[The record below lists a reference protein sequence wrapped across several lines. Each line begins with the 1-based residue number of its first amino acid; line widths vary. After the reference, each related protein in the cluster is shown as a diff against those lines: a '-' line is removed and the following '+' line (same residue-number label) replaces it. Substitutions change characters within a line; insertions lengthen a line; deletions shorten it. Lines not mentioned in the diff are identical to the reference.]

1 MRQLQ
6 RLFWLTGMFSVMLA
20 SAAQADS
27 LEVST
32 ISAPEVVPVEELN
45 RSEEPE
51 PATTVEE
58 WIGQIEAQERPDAAA
73 ELAQALTEITGV
85 QVSETENGLE
95 LILEAAEPLAEPQT
109 SVVGNALTADIP
121 NAVLALPDEDAFE
134 QFDPAEGIAL
144 VSVTELP
151 DGGVRVS
158 ITGTD
163 APPEAQVRAEA
174 GNLVFGVVPGI
185 AQAGDADEA
194 IQIVVTGEQDTGYR
208 VDRATT
214 ATRTDTP
221 IRDVPQSIQVIP
233 RQVLEDQ
240 GANEIVD
247 ALRNVPGATILNPL
261 RNNGGTFVNLRGF
274 QNADD
279 YFINGRRAFNGFL
292 PPSTSNIEQIEVLS
306 GPASVL
312 YGNAAPGGI
321 INLTTKQPLA
331 VPLYAL
337 DGTIGNFD
345 FYRSTLDL
353 SGPLNDSRSIR
364 YRLNAEYEDSGSFVD
379 SLNTERFFVAPVLS
393 FQLGDNTTL
402 LLEGSYNR
410 DFRVSYPGL
419 PPEGTVVSNPLGD
432 VPLSRFL
439 GEPDFPRTGSEQFD
453 IGYRFEHRFSDTIR
467 LRNSFNVSF
476 FNSRRREISLR
487 GLQEDN
493 RTVNRSF
500 FEADTDD
507 EVYSLIT
514 DLTATLRTG
523 SVQHDLLFGVEWLRN
538 SPVFPLRFP
547 ELSPIDLFEP
557 NFGAEL
563 IESETFTF
571 FNRTN
576 RVGVYGQ
583 NLITLTDNL
592 KMLLGGRFDWVRSTD
607 GQILANGDRTST
619 SAENTAFSPR
629 IGIVYQPIEP
639 VSLYASWGRS
649 FQPEFGISQTGETFD
664 PTRGEQFEVGVKT
677 EFLDGRLA
685 ATLAA
690 YNLTRQNIPTV
701 DPDNPGFRIQIGEQR
716 SRGIEFNLA
725 GEPLPGLR
733 LIAGYAYIDA
743 EITEDTRGFQG
754 NQPGNVPQHSGSLW
768 AVYEIQD
775 GNLAG
780 LGFGSGVFVVGDRQG
795 NLENT
800 FTLPAYG
807 RVDALLYYRRDN
819 WRAQLNFQNLFD
831 ANFIESGSN
840 NSVSPGAPFTIR
852 GQVAVTF

>member
-1 MRQLQ
+1 MRSQL
-6 RLFWLTGMFSVMLA
+6 RYLVFVVSVLSMLIA
-20 SAAQADS
+20 SSVRAEVKQDGVEAAMGGESPNTALEPLPELGEVAQAARSRVTEVEVNPTDEG
-27 LEVST
+27 LEVVLET
-32 ISAPEVVPVEELN
+32 PTGEL
-45 RSEEPE
+45 
-51 PATTVEE
+51 
-58 WIGQIEAQERPDAAA
+58 
-73 ELAQALTEITGV
+73 
-85 QVSETENGLE
+85 
-95 LILEAAEPLAEPQT
+95 PQT
-109 SVVGNALTADIP
+109 FRTTYGNTLAIDLINTQLSSPEGFRVENPTADIAEISVTQRYANTVRIVVRGTESVPGAELVSNAENIVVRVPTEAMPAATDMTQPPQEEETADADDEEIELIVTAEGQEDGYYVP
-121 NAVLALPDEDAFE
+121 NA
-134 QFDPAEGIAL
+134 
-144 VSVTELP
+144 S
-151 DGGVRVS
+151 
-158 ITGTD
+158 
-163 APPEAQVRAEA
+163 
-174 GNLVFGVVPGI
+174 
-185 AQAGDADEA
+185 
-194 IQIVVTGEQDTGYR
+194 
-208 VDRATT
+208 T

-240 GANEIVD
+240 GANEVID

-279 YFINGRRAFNGFL
+279 YFTNGRRSFNGFL

-331 VPLYAL
+331 VPFYAL

-345 FYRSTLDL
+345 FYRSTVDL

-364 YRLNAEYEDSGSFVD
+364 YRLNAEYENSGSFVS

-402 LLEGSYNR
+402 SLEGSYNR

-419 PPEGTVVSNPLGD
+419 PPEGTVVSNPLGN

-476 FNSRRREISLR
+476 FNSCRREINLR

-507 EVYSLIT
+507 EIYSLIT

-538 SPVFPLRFP
+538 NPVFPLRFP

-557 NFGAEL
+557 NFDGEL
-563 IESETFTF
+563 ISSETFTF

-583 NLITLTDNL
+583 NLITLADNL
-592 KMLLGGRFDWVRSTD
+592 KVLLGGRFDWVRSTD
-607 GQILANGDRTST
+607 GEILASGESST

-629 IGIVYQPIEP
+629 VGIVYQPIQP

-664 PTRGEQFEVGVKT
+664 STIGEQFEVGVKT

-690 YNLTRQNIPTV
+690 YNLTRQNILTP
-701 DPDNPGFRIQIGEQR
+701 DPDNSGFQIQIGEQR

-743 EITEDTRGFQG
+743 EITNDTRGFQG

-768 AVYEIQD
+768 AVYEIQN
-775 GNLAG
+775 GNLEG
-780 LGFGSGVFVVGDRQG
+780 LGFGTGVFVVGDRQG

-831 ANFIESGSN
+831 TNYIESGST

>member
-1 MRQLQ
+1 MMNQLQ
-6 RLFWLTGMFSVMLA
+6 RFVWLTGIFSMVF
-20 SAAQADS
+20 AAGARAEMQPS
-27 LEVST
+27 PVS
-32 ISAPEVVPVEELN
+32 
-45 RSEEPE
+45 SEEATTAQHLDDME
-51 PATTVEE
+51 SPATTVEE
-58 WIGQIEAQERPDAAA
+58 W
-73 ELAQALTEITGV
+73 LAQMEAARVEITGV
-85 QVSETENGLE
+85 RVESTETGLQV
-95 LILEAAEPLAEPQT
+95 ILETADGDL
-109 SVVGNALTADIP
+109 SVPTPETVGNALVAEIP
-121 NAVLALPDEDAFE
+121 NAVLALPEGDEFQATA
-134 QFDPAEGIAL
+134 PAEGIAR
-144 VSVTELP
+144 VSVTAVGE
-151 DGGVRVS
+151 DRIQVA

-163 APPEAQVRAEA
+163 APPEATVSAEA
-174 GNLVFGVVPGI
+174 GNLVWTVVPGI
-185 AQAGDADEA
+185 AQVGDTDDA
-194 IQIVVTGEQDTGYR
+194 IQIVVTGEQEGYY
-208 VDRATT
+208 VPNAST

-221 IRDVPQSIQVIP
+221 IRDIPQSIQVIP

-240 GANEIVD
+240 GANEVID

-279 YFINGRRAFNGFL
+279 YFTNGRRSFNGFL

-331 VPLYAL
+331 VPFYAL

-345 FYRSTLDL
+345 FYRSTVDL

-364 YRLNAEYEDSGSFVD
+364 YRLNAEYENSGSFVS

-402 LLEGSYNR
+402 SLEGSYNR

-419 PPEGTVVSNPLGD
+419 PPEGTVVSNPLGN

-476 FNSRRREISLR
+476 FNSRRREINLR

-507 EVYSLIT
+507 EIYSLIT

-538 SPVFPLRFP
+538 NPVFPLRFP
-547 ELSPIDLFEP
+547 GLSPIDLFEP
-557 NFGAEL
+557 NFDGEL
-563 IESETFTF
+563 ISSETFTF

-583 NLITLTDNL
+583 NLITLADNL
-592 KMLLGGRFDWVRSTD
+592 KVLLGGRFDWVRSTD
-607 GQILANGDRTST
+607 GEILASGESST

-629 IGIVYQPIEP
+629 VGIVYQPIQP

-664 PTRGEQFEVGVKT
+664 PTIGEQFEVGVKT

-690 YNLTRQNIPTV
+690 YNLTRQNILTP
-701 DPDNPGFRIQIGEQR
+701 DPDNSGFQIQIGEQR

-743 EITEDTRGFQG
+743 EITNDTRGFQG

-768 AVYEIQD
+768 AVYEIQN
-775 GNLAG
+775 GNLEG
-780 LGFGSGVFVVGDRQG
+780 LGFGTGVFVVGDRQG

-831 ANFIESGSN
+831 TNYIESGST